1 MPVRTSRKHP
11 LDGVRAQGEGSV
23 HFSEAKVNA
32 MTVESLSDKVP
43 EEVTK
48 KQLTATSFWA
58 RPVLK
63 IDGNSNDSRYAKMNR
78 NHRVPYR
85 FCDLLESCILNS
97 SWENQVFDEEN
108 SHSATYFAMA
118 SSSVEKPDPAISYKN
133 DLWGYE
139 VRSSSD
145 DCITFLNKYYIE
157 VLSYGRDKRVILQA
171 ADADNCCA
179 LACGLAAVYLWAPQ
193 KSTTLP
199 PRALIYLTAAKENLV
214 LESYPRDLLTL
225 KRGQTL
231 CFNMGRSADMLRL
244 ALKALPFN
252 VERGYVFGMLAFA
265 LVEVGSIREGESAAR
280 MALTIEAQDIWAQHA
295 TYINALG
302 LLLRMEIRVDSSIVQ
317 ERILQVV
324 SSLKERAFE
333 HQELLLD
340 LLAIWAFGRAD
351 QPEEAIEMAESVK
364 SKNLAPNSVDVLLAP
379 QCRVLINHSLTVSRC
394 SWQQPCASAEG
405 VLGASNEQLDVF
417 EDLWCISS
425 LRAGHVTQ
433 VVEVAERL
441 TREKPGISFA
451 WRVLEEAYSKSG
463 QAPEAIFAGSRARV
477 LELAG
482 EEELL
487 NMSSLYL

>member
-1 MPVRTSRKHP
+1 
-11 LDGVRAQGEGSV
+11 
-23 HFSEAKVNA
+23 
-32 MTVESLSDKVP
+32 
-43 EEVTK
+43 
-48 KQLTATSFWA
+48 
-58 RPVLK
+58 
-63 IDGNSNDSRYAKMNR
+63 
-78 NHRVPYR
+78 
-85 FCDLLESCILNS
+85 
-97 SWENQVFDEEN
+97 
-108 SHSATYFAMA
+108 MA

-214 LESYPRDLLTL
+214 KASKYEELVVRALVAWIEHGSEDALARHFEVLESYPRDLLTL

-295 TYINALG
+295 LCHALEYQCRFKEALTLMNISCSSWLTRCSFMREHNWWHVAACQLELGGRSALKTVLYIYDEHIWGSQRVIKNPQTYINALG

-364 SKNLAPNSVDVLLAP
+364 SKVLAVDVHKPSTMQCVISLAAAL
-379 QCRVLINHSLTVSRC
+379 CECGRGNLKAV
-394 SWQQPCASAEG
+394 AEILG
-405 VLGASNEQLDVF
+405 STFYTGNLKVLGASNEQLDVF